1 MCVFFSTVPLL
12 CWTRW
17 CCVSCFSFVCVRGCV
32 CVVAV
37 LAVVL
42 LRCYVVV
49 SQDSVYMRDVRYF
62 HRFGDMYVLRDEE
75 IREATVA
82 QLEVFMPTH
91 THTHSLTHSNN
102 CHISSLCKSACTP
115 IPPCK
120 KKKTTTNLTRP
131 RIITVCTGKRRRQ
144 YHDCG
149 P

>member
-1 MCVFFSTVPLL
+1 MTWGEEARVKSAPKFESWITFSVSRRSRVRVFFNCTTPVLDSVVL
-12 CWTRW
+12 CVLFLI
-17 CCVSCFSFVCVRGCV
+17 CVCEGLCV

-91 THTHSLTHSNN
+91 THTHTLTHTSVF
-102 CHISSLCKSACTP
+102 
-115 IPPCK
+115 
-120 KKKTTTNLTRP
+120 R
-131 RIITVCTGKRRRQ
+131 
-144 YHDCG
+144 
-149 P
+149 